1 MNLTKYI
8 PVDKM
13 LHILLGAAMA
23 CVLFP
28 AISGGL
34 AIAAVISLGALKEIW
49 DSWSGKGTPEVWD
62 FLVTVLGGLLALA
75 AEFLLLGI
83 PFS

>member
-13 LHILLGAAMA
+13 LHLLLGAAAA
-23 CVLFP
+23 CILFP

-34 AIAAVISLGALKEIW
+34 AIAVVISLGAVKEIW
-49 DSWSGKGTPEVWD
+49 DSWSGKGTPDVWG
-62 FLVTVLGGLLALA
+62 FVVTVLGGLLALA

-83 PFS
+83 PFI